1 MDWDRVALGLLP
13 SQASLA
19 GTNTGSEH
27 RAHGYYSSSDD
38 EGRSS
43 EEDVDTTVNVQTE
56 ETRCVC
62 VRACMHVGVC
72 VCVWIE
78 CWVNVINACDLPSC
92 FVCVVLCPT
101 VAYVC
106 MSL

>member
-1 MDWDRVALGLLP
+1 MALGLLP

-62 VRACMHVGVC
+62 
-72 VCVWIE
+72 
-78 CWVNVINACDLPSC
+78 
-92 FVCVVLCPT
+92 
-101 VAYVC
+101 AYVC
-106 MSL
+106 MCVHACVHVCVCGLNAG

>member
-1 MDWDRVALGLLP
+1 MALGLLP

-72 VCVWIE
+72 VCV
-78 CWVNVINACDLPSC
+78 D
-92 FVCVVLCPT
+92 
-101 VAYVC
+101 
-106 MSL
+106 